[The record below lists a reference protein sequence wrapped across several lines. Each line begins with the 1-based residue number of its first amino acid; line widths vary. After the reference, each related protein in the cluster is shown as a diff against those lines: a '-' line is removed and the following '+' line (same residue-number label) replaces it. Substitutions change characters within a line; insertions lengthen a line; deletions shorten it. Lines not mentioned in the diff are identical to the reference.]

1 MLSMKAK
8 YAIRAL
14 MVLGTNEGKTLQS
27 KSIAKEADA
36 PMKFLESILLELKNQ
51 GLVESKRGIFGGY
64 YLKKPARDIML
75 GSVIRQIDG
84 MLAPIKCASINAY
97 ERCEDC
103 VDENTCAIR
112 HTMIE
117 VRNAIS
123 DVLDKKPLSEM
134 LNGPAKKNR
143 KGA

>member
-1 MLSMKAK
+1 MKAK